1 MVINIQ
7 IYGGIHCIFSVCAV
21 YEGEKTS
28 LSAGIVPFHC
38 SAVTLLPKVPDRN
51 IKVTVNGGDGSQQV
65 PLNFGDTMVEI
76 SVRSADGSNS
86 QVG

>member
-7 IYGGIHCIFSVCAV
+7 IYGDIYCIFSVCAAF
-21 YEGEKTS
+21 EEKKT

-38 SAVTLLPKVPDRN
+38 SAVALLPKVPDRN
-51 IKVTVNGGDGSQQV
+51 IKVTVNGGDSSQQV